1 MLAQPPGWG
10 ESEYP
15 LASRDIDPGTVSA
28 QPEDLG
34 GNTGT
39 CNANL
44 PNDSGYHRFLY
55 TVQKMVDE
63 GFYVLIDNHLSLDN
77 TATTNSTLWID
88 YYENL
93 LTGLIGM
100 GTKYQ
105 NAIMVD
111 ILNEPDAAGLT

>member
-1 MLAQPPGWG
+1 MF
-10 ESEYP
+10 
-15 LASRDIDPGTVSA
+15 VCA

-34 GNTGT
+34 GNAGT

-63 GFYVLIDNHLSLDN
+63 GFYVLIDNHLSLDD
-77 TATTNSTLWID
+77 TATTNSTLWIN

-100 GTKYQ
+100 GAKYQ

-111 ILNEPDAAGLT
+111 ILNEPDARGLT

>member
-1 MLAQPPGWG
+1 
-10 ESEYP
+10 
-15 LASRDIDPGTVSA
+15 
-28 QPEDLG
+28 
-34 GNTGT
+34 
-39 CNANL
+39 
-44 PNDSGYHRFLY
+44 
-55 TVQKMVDE
+55 MVDE

-77 TATTNSTLWID
+77 TAVTNSTLWID

-111 ILNEPDAAGLT
+111 ILNEPDAQGLT